1 MQCIRREIPF
11 IFGIRWLTLVYTFL
25 GFIPQHCST
34 QLYHWQS
41 LPAEFNPK
49 HKRQKAKPGVCDMKW
64 CNAVTQWFLSLLKLW
79 EYHLLQY
86 HCSMTYWKNIS
97 TRAVCE
103 SVCVLLPWVVE
114 TWGAD
119 RLLFNRLQGE
129 HGDPLI
135 VCTHAHTHTA
145 SFLSQN
151 SVEYS
156 YTEAVGTLPGAR
168 VCAGRGACTQQLLLT
183 FPQPVVVVSLH
194 WSIRGRTVFE
204 LNTDVEF
211 QQRWHKHASV
221 CRSAL
226 DGIGVCYH
234 YLCVCETNEL

>member
-103 SVCVLLPWVVE
+103 SVCVLLPSVVE

-145 SFLSQN
+145 PFLSQN

-156 YTEAVGTLPGAR
+156 YTEAVETLPGAR
-168 VCAGRGACTQQLLLT
+168 VCAGRGACTQHTAAPTYIPSACCGGVFALEHQRSYCLWT
-183 FPQPVVVVSLH
+183 QHWCRVSAAVTQTRQCL
-194 WSIRGRTVFE
+194 SVGF
-204 LNTDVEF
+204 
-211 QQRWHKHASV
+211 RWYRCVLPLS
-221 CRSAL
+221 
-226 DGIGVCYH
+226 
-234 YLCVCETNEL
+234 LCVWD

>member
-1 MQCIRREIPF
+1 MIS
-11 IFGIRWLTLVYTFL
+11 LTVEAVRVSSPTVSL
-25 GFIPQHCST
+25 QHD
-34 QLYHWQS
+34 
-41 LPAEFNPK
+41 
-49 HKRQKAKPGVCDMKW
+49 V
-64 CNAVTQWFLSLLKLW
+64 LK
-79 EYHLLQY
+79 EHQY
-86 HCSMTYWKNIS
+86 ESSVW
-97 TRAVCE
+97 VCE
-103 SVCVLLPWVVE
+103 SVCVLLPSVVE

-135 VCTHAHTHTA
+135 VCTHAHTHTQPP
-145 SFLSQN
+145 SSPRIQW
-151 SVEYS
+151 STVTQRQWEHCQ
-156 YTEAVGTLPGAR
+156 EPVC

-211 QQRWHKHASV
+211 QQRWHKHARV